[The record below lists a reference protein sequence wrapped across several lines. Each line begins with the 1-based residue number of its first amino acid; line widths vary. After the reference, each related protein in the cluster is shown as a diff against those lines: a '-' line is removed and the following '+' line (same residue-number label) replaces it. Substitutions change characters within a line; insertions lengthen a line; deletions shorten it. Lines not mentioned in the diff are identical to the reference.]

1 MSEKIIAYK
10 AMGKN
15 MQCLGKQYE
24 VGKTYHEDKADCCHA
39 GMHACEN
46 PLEVLHYYPL
56 RDSPRFF
63 EVECGGNV
71 DKSKED
77 SKLACT
83 ELTVKGEVNF
93 AGLVKATVNAV
104 FNRVK
109 GKEPFSSGNYSTAGS
124 SGYSSTAGSS
134 GYSSTAGSSGDSSTA
149 GSSGNS
155 STAGSSGNY
164 STAGS
169 SGYYSTAGSSGNY
182 STAGSSGYSSTAGS
196 SGNYSTAGS
205 SGNYS
210 TAGSSGDSST
220 AGSSGY
226 SSTAGSSGNYS
237 TAGSSGDYSTAG
249 SSGRSST
256 AAATGAYCRAKA
268 DGKDSIAVVN
278 GACGK
283 ACGALGCYLVL
294 TEYDDDGHMI
304 CAKMARVDGSAIR
317 ENVYYTLKNGEFVEV
332 KP

>member
-10 AMGKN
+10 AMDKN
-15 MQCLGKQYE
+15 MQCRGKQYE
-24 VGKTYHEDKADCCHA
+24 VGKTYHEDKADCCNA

-46 PLEVLHYYPL
+46 PLDVLHYYPL
-56 RDSPRFF
+56 KDGPRFF

-71 DKSKED
+71 DKSGNG

-109 GKEPFSSGNYSTAGS
+109 GKEPFSSGD
-124 SGYSSTAGSS
+124 SSTAGSS

-149 GSSGNS
+149 GSSGYS
-155 STAGSSGNY
+155 STAG
-164 STAGS
+164 T
-169 SGYYSTAGSSGNY
+169 
-182 STAGSSGYSSTAGS
+182 SGYSSTAGT
-196 SGNYSTAGS
+196 SGYCSTAGT
-205 SGNYS
+205 SGYCS
-210 TAGSSGDSST
+210 TAGT
-220 AGSSGY
+220 
-226 SSTAGSSGNYS
+226 SGN
-237 TAGSSGDYSTAG
+237 
-249 SSGRSST
+249 RST
-256 AAATGAYCRAKA
+256 AAATGAYCSAKA

-283 ACGALGCYLVL
+283 ACGALGCYMVL
-294 TEYDDDGHMI
+294 TEYDNDGHMI

-317 ENVYYTLKNGEFVEV
+317 ENVYYTLKNGEFVEAE
-332 KP
+332 P

>member
-10 AMGKN
+10 AMDKN
-15 MQCLGKQYE
+15 MQCRGKQYE
-24 VGKTYHEDKADCCHA
+24 VGKTYYEDEADCCHA

-46 PLEVLHYYPL
+46 PLDVLHYYPL
-56 RDSPRFF
+56 RGGPRFF

-71 DKSKED
+71 DKSEED

-109 GKEPFSSGNYSTAGS
+109 GKEPFSSG
-124 SGYSSTAGSS
+124 
-134 GYSSTAGSSGDSSTA
+134 DSSTA

-155 STAGSSGNY
+155 STA
-164 STAGS
+164 
-169 SGYYSTAGSSGNY
+169 
-182 STAGSSGYSSTAGS
+182 
-196 SGNYSTAGS
+196 
-205 SGNYS
+205 
-210 TAGSSGDSST
+210 
-220 AGSSGY
+220 
-226 SSTAGSSGNYS
+226 
-237 TAGSSGDYSTAG
+237 
-249 SSGRSST
+249 
-256 AAATGAYCRAKA
+256 AATGAYCSAKA

-294 TEYDDDGHMI
+294 TEYDDDGNMLL
-304 CAKMARVDGSAIR
+304 AKMAKVDGAVIK
-317 ENVYYTLKNGEFVEV
+317 ENAWYTLENGEFVEAA
-332 KP
+332 P

>member
-10 AMGKN
+10 AMDKN
-15 MQCLGKQYE
+15 MQCRGKQYE
-24 VGKTYHEDKADCCHA
+24 VGKTYYEDKADCCNA

-46 PLEVLHYYPL
+46 PLDVLHYYPL

-71 DKSKED
+71 DKSGED

-109 GKEPFSSGNYSTAGS
+109 GKEPFSSVDFSTAGS

-134 GYSSTAGSSGDSSTA
+134 GYSSTA
-149 GSSGNS
+149 
-155 STAGSSGNY
+155 
-164 STAGS
+164 
-169 SGYYSTAGSSGNY
+169 
-182 STAGSSGYSSTAGS
+182 
-196 SGNYSTAGS
+196 
-205 SGNYS
+205 
-210 TAGSSGDSST
+210 
-220 AGSSGY
+220 
-226 SSTAGSSGNYS
+226 
-237 TAGSSGDYSTAG
+237 
-249 SSGRSST
+249 
-256 AAATGAYCRAKA
+256 AATGAYCSAKA

-294 TEYDDDGHMI
+294 TEYDDDHHMLW
-304 CAKMARVDGSAIR
+304 AKMAKVDGTHIK
-317 ENVYYTLKNGEFVEV
+317 ENVWYTLKNGEFVEV

>member
-1 MSEKIIAYK
+1 MNMSEKIIAYK
-10 AMGKN
+10 AMDKN
-15 MQCLGKQYE
+15 MRCRGKQYE
-24 VGKTYHEDKADCCHA
+24 VGKTYHEDKADCCRA

-46 PLEVLHYYPL
+46 PLDVLQYYPL

-71 DKSKED
+71 DKSGED

-93 AGLVKATVNAV
+93 AGLVKAAVNAV

-124 SGYSSTAGSS
+124 SG
-134 GYSSTAGSSGDSSTA
+134 
-149 GSSGNS
+149 
-155 STAGSSGNY
+155 
-164 STAGS
+164 
-169 SGYYSTAGSSGNY
+169 
-182 STAGSSGYSSTAGS
+182 
-196 SGNYSTAGS
+196 
-205 SGNYS
+205 NYS
-210 TAGSSGDSST
+210 TAGSSGDC
-220 AGSSGY
+220 
-226 SSTAGSSGNYS
+226 S
-237 TAGSSGDYSTAG
+237 TAGSSGDYSTA
-249 SSGRSST
+249 
-256 AAATGAYCRAKA
+256 AATGVYCSAKA

-294 TEYDDDGHMI
+294 TEHDDDGNMLL
-304 CAKMARVDGSAIR
+304 AKMAKVDGVVIKK
-317 ENVYYTLKNGEFVEV
+317 NTWYTLKNGEFVEV

>member
-10 AMGKN
+10 AMDKN
-15 MQCLGKQYE
+15 MQCRGKQYE
-24 VGKTYHEDKADCCHA
+24 VGKTYHEDEADCCHA

-46 PLEVLHYYPL
+46 PLDVLHYYPL
-56 RDSPRFF
+56 RGGPRFF

-71 DKSKED
+71 DKSEED

-109 GKEPFSSGNYSTAGS
+109 GKEPFSSGDYSTAGS
-124 SGYSSTAGSS
+124 SGDYSTAGSS
-134 GYSSTAGSSGDSSTA
+134 GR
-149 GSSGNS
+149 
-155 STAGSSGNY
+155 Y

-169 SGYYSTAGSSGNY
+169 SGYYSTAGSSGNF
-182 STAGSSGYSSTAGS
+182 STAGSSGNSSTAGS

-210 TAGSSGDSST
+210 TAGSSGNYST
-220 AGSSGY
+220 AGSSGNF
-226 SSTAGSSGNYS
+226 STAGSSGNYS
-237 TAGSSGDYSTAG
+237 TA
-249 SSGRSST
+249 
-256 AAATGAYCRAKA
+256 AATGAYCNAKA

-294 TEYDDDGHMI
+294 TEYDDDGNMLL
-304 CAKMARVDGSAIR
+304 AKMAKVDGAVIK
-317 ENVYYTLKNGEFVEV
+317 ENTWYTLKNGEFVEAA
-332 KP
+332 P

>member
-10 AMGKN
+10 AMDKN
-15 MQCLGKQYE
+15 MQCCGKQYE

-46 PLEVLHYYPL
+46 PLDVLHYYPL
-56 RDSPRFF
+56 KDSPRFF

-71 DKSKED
+71 DKSVED

-93 AGLVKATVNAV
+93 AGLVKATLNAV

-109 GKEPFSSGNYSTAGS
+109 GKEPFSSGR
-124 SGYSSTAGSS
+124 
-134 GYSSTAGSSGDSSTA
+134 
-149 GSSGNS
+149 
-155 STAGSSGNY
+155 
-164 STAGS
+164 
-169 SGYYSTAGSSGNY
+169 
-182 STAGSSGYSSTAGS
+182 
-196 SGNYSTAGS
+196 
-205 SGNYS
+205 
-210 TAGSSGDSST
+210 
-220 AGSSGY
+220 
-226 SSTAGSSGNYS
+226 YS
-237 TAGSSGDYSTAG
+237 TAGSSGDYSTA
-249 SSGRSST
+249 
-256 AAATGAYCRAKA
+256 AATGAYCSAKA

>member
-10 AMGKN
+10 AMNKN
-15 MQCLGKQYE
+15 MQCRGKQYE
-24 VGKTYHEDKADCCHA
+24 VGKTYYEDKADCCHA

-46 PLEVLHYYPL
+46 PLDVLHYYPL

-71 DKSKED
+71 DKSEED

-104 FNRVK
+104 FNRAK
-109 GKEPFSSGNYSTAGS
+109 GKEPFSSGDYSTAGS

-134 GYSSTAGSSGDSSTA
+134 GY
-149 GSSGNS
+149 
-155 STAGSSGNY
+155 
-164 STAGS
+164 
-169 SGYYSTAGSSGNY
+169 Y

-196 SGNYSTAGS
+196 SG
-205 SGNYS
+205 
-210 TAGSSGDSST
+210 D
-220 AGSSGY
+220 
-226 SSTAGSSGNYS
+226 YS

-249 SSGRSST
+249 SSGYSSTAGSSGYYSTAGSSGYSSTAGSSGDYST

>member
-10 AMGKN
+10 AMDKN
-15 MQCLGKQYE
+15 MQCRGKQYE
-24 VGKTYHEDKADCCHA
+24 VGKTYHDDKADCCHA

-46 PLEVLHYYPL
+46 PLDVLHYYPL
-56 RDSPRFF
+56 KDSPRFF

-71 DKSKED
+71 DKSVED

-93 AGLVKATVNAV
+93 AGLVKATLNAV

-109 GKEPFSSGNYSTAGS
+109 GKEPFSSGRC
-124 SGYSSTAGSS
+124 
-134 GYSSTAGSSGDSSTA
+134 
-149 GSSGNS
+149 
-155 STAGSSGNY
+155 
-164 STAGS
+164 
-169 SGYYSTAGSSGNY
+169 
-182 STAGSSGYSSTAGS
+182 
-196 SGNYSTAGS
+196 
-205 SGNYS
+205 
-210 TAGSSGDSST
+210 
-220 AGSSGY
+220 
-226 SSTAGSSGNYS
+226 S
-237 TAGSSGDYSTAG
+237 TAGSSGDYSTA
-249 SSGRSST
+249 
-256 AAATGAYCRAKA
+256 AATGAYCSAKA

-317 ENVYYTLKNGEFVEV
+317 ENVYYTLKNGEFVGV

>member
-1 MSEKIIAYK
+1 MNMSEKIIAYK
-10 AMGKN
+10 AMDKN
-15 MQCLGKQYE
+15 MMCRGKQYE

-46 PLEVLHYYPL
+46 PFDVLHYYPL

-71 DKSKED
+71 DKGGEN

-124 SGYSSTAGSS
+124 SG
-134 GYSSTAGSSGDSSTA
+134 
-149 GSSGNS
+149 
-155 STAGSSGNY
+155 
-164 STAGS
+164 
-169 SGYYSTAGSSGNY
+169 NY

-196 SGNYSTAGS
+196 SGN
-205 SGNYS
+205 
-210 TAGSSGDSST
+210 
-220 AGSSGY
+220 
-226 SSTAGSSGNYS
+226 
-237 TAGSSGDYSTAG
+237 
-249 SSGRSST
+249 SST
-256 AAATGAYCRAKA
+256 AAATGACCSAKA
-268 DGKDSIAVVN
+268 DGKDSISVVN
-278 GACGK
+278 GVCGK

-294 TEYDDDGHMI
+294 TEYDDDGNMLW
-304 CAKMARVDGSAIR
+304 AKMTKVDGAHIK
-317 ENVYYTLKNGEFVEV
+317 EKVWYTLKNGEFVEAE
-332 KP
+332 P

>member
-10 AMGKN
+10 AMDKN
-15 MQCLGKQYE
+15 MQCRGKQYE
-24 VGKTYHEDKADCCHA
+24 VGKTYYEDEADCCHA

-46 PLEVLHYYPL
+46 PLDVLHYYPL
-56 RDSPRFF
+56 RGGPRFF

-71 DKSKED
+71 DKSEED

-109 GKEPFSSGNYSTAGS
+109 GKEPFSSG
-124 SGYSSTAGSS
+124 YSSTAGSS
-134 GYSSTAGSSGDSSTA
+134 GNYSTAGSSGDSSTA

-155 STAGSSGNY
+155 STAGSSGD
-164 STAGS
+164 S
-169 SGYYSTAGSSGNY
+169 
-182 STAGSSGYSSTAGS
+182 
-196 SGNYSTAGS
+196 
-205 SGNYS
+205 S

-220 AGSSGY
+220 AGSSG
-226 SSTAGSSGNYS
+226 N
-237 TAGSSGDYSTAG
+237 
-249 SSGRSST
+249 SST
-256 AAATGAYCRAKA
+256 AAATGAYCSAKA

-294 TEYDDDGHMI
+294 TEYDDDGNMLL
-304 CAKMARVDGSAIR
+304 AKMAKVDGAVIK
-317 ENVYYTLKNGEFVEV
+317 ENTWYTLENGELVEAA
-332 KP
+332 P

>member
-10 AMGKN
+10 AMNKN
-15 MQCLGKQYE
+15 MQCRGKQYE
-24 VGKTYHEDKADCCHA
+24 VGKTYHEDKADCCNA

-46 PLEVLHYYPL
+46 PLDVLHYYPL
-56 RDSPRFF
+56 KDGPRFF

-71 DKSKED
+71 DKSEED

-124 SGYSSTAGSS
+124 SG
-134 GYSSTAGSSGDSSTA
+134 
-149 GSSGNS
+149 
-155 STAGSSGNY
+155 
-164 STAGS
+164 
-169 SGYYSTAGSSGNY
+169 
-182 STAGSSGYSSTAGS
+182 
-196 SGNYSTAGS
+196 
-205 SGNYS
+205 
-210 TAGSSGDSST
+210 
-220 AGSSGY
+220 
-226 SSTAGSSGNYS
+226 NYS

-249 SSGRSST
+249 SSGDSST
-256 AAATGAYCRAKA
+256 AAATGAYCSAKA
-268 DGKDSIAVVN
+268 DGKDSISVVN

-294 TEYDDDGHMI
+294 TEYDDDGNMLL
-304 CAKMARVDGSAIR
+304 AKMAKVDGAVIK
-317 ENVYYTLKNGEFVEV
+317 ENTWYTLENGEFVEAA
-332 KP
+332 P

>member
-10 AMGKN
+10 AMDKN
-15 MQCLGKQYE
+15 MMCRGKQYE

-46 PLEVLHYYPL
+46 PLDVLHYYPL
-56 RDSPRFF
+56 KDGPRFF

-71 DKSKED
+71 DKSVED

-93 AGLVKATVNAV
+93 AGLVKATMNAV

-109 GKEPFSSGNYSTAGS
+109 GKEPFSSGY
-124 SGYSSTAGSS
+124 
-134 GYSSTAGSSGDSSTA
+134 
-149 GSSGNS
+149 
-155 STAGSSGNY
+155 
-164 STAGS
+164 
-169 SGYYSTAGSSGNY
+169 
-182 STAGSSGYSSTAGS
+182 
-196 SGNYSTAGS
+196 
-205 SGNYS
+205 
-210 TAGSSGDSST
+210 
-220 AGSSGY
+220 
-226 SSTAGSSGNYS
+226 YS

-249 SSGRSST
+249 SSGYSST
-256 AAATGAYCRAKA
+256 AAATGVYCSAKA

-294 TEYDDDGHMI
+294 TEYDDDGRMI

-317 ENVYYTLKNGEFVEV
+317 ESVYYTLKNGEFVEAE
-332 KP
+332 P

>member
-1 MSEKIIAYK
+1 MNMSEKIIAYK
-10 AMGKN
+10 AMDKN
-15 MQCLGKQYE
+15 MQCRGKQYE
-24 VGKTYHEDKADCCHA
+24 VGKTYHEDKADCCRA

-46 PLEVLHYYPL
+46 PLDVLHYYPL
-56 RDSPRFF
+56 KNNPRFF

-71 DKSKED
+71 DKSGED

-109 GKEPFSSGNYSTAGS
+109 GKEPFSSGD
-124 SGYSSTAGSS
+124 
-134 GYSSTAGSSGDSSTA
+134 SSTAGSSGDYSTA
-149 GSSGNS
+149 GSSGD
-155 STAGSSGNY
+155 Y

-169 SGYYSTAGSSGNY
+169 SGYYSTAGSSGY
-182 STAGSSGYSSTAGS
+182 
-196 SGNYSTAGS
+196 
-205 SGNYS
+205 YS

-220 AGSSGY
+220 A
-226 SSTAGSSGNYS
+226 
-237 TAGSSGDYSTAG
+237 
-249 SSGRSST
+249 
-256 AAATGAYCRAKA
+256 AATGAYCSAKA

-294 TEYDDDGHMI
+294 TEYEDDGHMI
-304 CAKMARVDGSAIR
+304 CAKMAKVDGSVIK
-317 ENVYYTLKNGEFVEV
+317 EKTWYTLKNGEFVEY

>member
-10 AMGKN
+10 AMDKN
-15 MQCLGKQYE
+15 MQCRGKQYE
-24 VGKTYHEDKADCCHA
+24 VGKTYYEDEADCCHA

-46 PLEVLHYYPL
+46 PLDVLHYYPL
-56 RDSPRFF
+56 RGGPRFF

-71 DKSKED
+71 DKSEED

-124 SGYSSTAGSS
+124 SGYSSTA
-134 GYSSTAGSSGDSSTA
+134 
-149 GSSGNS
+149 
-155 STAGSSGNY
+155 
-164 STAGS
+164 
-169 SGYYSTAGSSGNY
+169 
-182 STAGSSGYSSTAGS
+182 
-196 SGNYSTAGS
+196 
-205 SGNYS
+205 
-210 TAGSSGDSST
+210 
-220 AGSSGY
+220 
-226 SSTAGSSGNYS
+226 
-237 TAGSSGDYSTAG
+237 
-249 SSGRSST
+249 
-256 AAATGAYCRAKA
+256 AATGAYCSAKA

-294 TEYDDDGHMI
+294 TEYDDDGNMLL
-304 CAKMARVDGSAIR
+304 AKMAKVDGAVIK
-317 ENVYYTLKNGEFVEV
+317 ENTWYTLENGEFVEAA
-332 KP
+332 P

>member
-10 AMGKN
+10 AMDKN
-15 MQCLGKQYE
+15 MQCRGKQYE
-24 VGKTYHEDKADCCHA
+24 VGKTYYEDEADCCHA

-46 PLEVLHYYPL
+46 PLDVLHYYPL
-56 RDSPRFF
+56 RGGPRFF

-71 DKSKED
+71 DKSEED

-124 SGYSSTAGSS
+124 SGYSSTA
-134 GYSSTAGSSGDSSTA
+134 
-149 GSSGNS
+149 
-155 STAGSSGNY
+155 
-164 STAGS
+164 
-169 SGYYSTAGSSGNY
+169 
-182 STAGSSGYSSTAGS
+182 
-196 SGNYSTAGS
+196 
-205 SGNYS
+205 
-210 TAGSSGDSST
+210 
-220 AGSSGY
+220 
-226 SSTAGSSGNYS
+226 
-237 TAGSSGDYSTAG
+237 
-249 SSGRSST
+249 
-256 AAATGAYCRAKA
+256 AATGAYCSAKA

-294 TEYDDDGHMI
+294 TEYDDDHHMLW
-304 CAKMARVDGSAIR
+304 AKMAKVDGTHIK
-317 ENVYYTLKNGEFVEV
+317 ENVWYTLKNGEFVEF

>member
-10 AMGKN
+10 AMDKN
-15 MQCLGKQYE
+15 MQCRGKQYE
-24 VGKTYHEDKADCCHA
+24 VGKTYYEDEADCCHA

-46 PLEVLHYYPL
+46 PLDVLHYYPL
-56 RDSPRFF
+56 RGGPRFF

-71 DKSKED
+71 DKSEED

-109 GKEPFSSGNYSTAGS
+109 GKEPFSSG
-124 SGYSSTAGSS
+124 YSSTAGSS

-149 GSSGNS
+149 GSSGYS
-155 STAGSSGNY
+155 

-169 SGYYSTAGSSGNY
+169 SGYYSTAGSSGN
-182 STAGSSGYSSTAGS
+182 
-196 SGNYSTAGS
+196 
-205 SGNYS
+205 
-210 TAGSSGDSST
+210 
-220 AGSSGY
+220 
-226 SSTAGSSGNYS
+226 
-237 TAGSSGDYSTAG
+237 
-249 SSGRSST
+249 SST
-256 AAATGAYCRAKA
+256 AAATGAYCSAKA

-294 TEYDDDGHMI
+294 TEYDDDGNMLL
-304 CAKMARVDGSAIR
+304 AKMAKVDGAVIK
-317 ENVYYTLKNGEFVEV
+317 ENTWYTLKNGEFVEAA
-332 KP
+332 P